1 MSEQGEQLPTD
12 QGLSILDHLGELRVR
27 LTWAAAGLAVA
38 TIVSFAFTEQL
49 LNILISPYGEQLQTL
64 SPTEGLQT
72 YFRVALV
79 AGATIAMPWMVYQL
93 WRFIEPGL
101 HQHEKRYVYVFVPA
115 ATLLFLIGA
124 AFCWFILLPSAI
136 LFLANFMPGVFSP
149 EWTSQEYIGF
159 ATSFLFWV
167 GLSFEIP
174 LIVYFLARF
183 GIVQS
188 NSLREHWRFAVVGI
202 AIVAA
207 AITPS
212 IDPVTMMLTMLP
224 LVLLYGVSIFLASL
238 GQRQFDASMA
248 LESESQRDATEG
260 AG

>member
-1 MSEQGEQLPTD
+1 MGERPVTQEGGT
-12 QGLSILDHLGELRVR
+12 ILEHLGELRVR
-27 LTWAAAGLAVA
+27 VTWAVAGLAIATVA
-38 TIVSFAFTEQL
+38 SFAFTEQL
-49 LNILISPYGEQLQTL
+49 LGILIAPYDKQLQTL

-79 AGATIAMPWMVYQL
+79 TGATIAMPWMLYQF

-101 HQHEKRYVYVFVPA
+101 HRHEKRYVYVFVPS

-136 LFLANFMPGVFSP
+136 LFLANFMPGIFSP

-167 GLSFEIP
+167 GMSFEIP
-174 LIVYFLARF
+174 LIIYFLARF
-183 GIVQS
+183 GIIS
-188 NSLREHWRFAVVGI
+188 ASTLREQWRFAVVGI

-207 AITPS
+207 AVTPS
-212 IDPVTMMLTMLP
+212 IDPVTMLLTMIP
-224 LVLLYGVSIFLASL
+224 LVLLYLFSIVLARI
-238 GQRQFDASMA
+238 GQKQFEKSVA
-248 LESESQRDATEG
+248 LESELPPDPPPEG
-260 AG
+260 